1 MGIVYGKQGR
11 LDEAVQQCR
20 QALALDPDD
29 VLVLGN
35 LGSLLARQDD
45 PKAALECLD
54 KVVDHAPDW
63 AEAHY
68 TRGTVL
74 LRQERYQEAAAN
86 FESLVNLQSDFVDD
100 YTTLISCLGHLGR
113 TAEVAS
119 AVEKFNDMNTAAG
132 YNMFTVQMQGYWW
145 WYGDIFDY
153 DPAYRDRLVDGLRRA
168 GVQEGAGTDIPFE
181 EYRKLVTKSG
191 GEYDVA
197 GADLLPGMGVC

>member
-1 MGIVYGKQGR
+1 M
-11 LDEAVQQCR
+11 
-20 QALALDPDD
+20 
-29 VLVLGN
+29 
-35 LGSLLARQDD
+35 
-45 PKAALECLD
+45 
-54 KVVDHAPDW
+54 
-63 AEAHY
+63 
-68 TRGTVL
+68 
-74 LRQERYQEAAAN
+74 
-86 FESLVNLQSDFVDD
+86 
-100 YTTLISCLGHLGR
+100 GHLGR

-132 YNMFTVQMQGYWW
+132 YNMLTVQMQGYWW

-197 GADLLPGMGVC
+197 GATKVDFRTAKALHDRGIIFIDVRASMDFARGHIPGASNLDVGTEFSKDSLLRIAAKDSDIVLSCHGKFCNDSTFASAKAVSWGFKHVYYFAGGFPAWKDAGYPVEVTPVQ